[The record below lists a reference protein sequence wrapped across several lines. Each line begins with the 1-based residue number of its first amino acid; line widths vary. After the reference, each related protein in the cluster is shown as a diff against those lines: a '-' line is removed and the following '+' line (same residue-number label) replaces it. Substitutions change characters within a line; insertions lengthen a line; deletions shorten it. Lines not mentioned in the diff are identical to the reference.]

1 MDSSLFP
8 LSFQSHIIFCAIS
21 VIFFAIQ
28 FIRMRCKY
36 QIIAPLAI
44 LSTLLVYV
52 SEEKVFFYSVGVLE
66 LILLIVLMTVMNKEK
81 KALEAAA
88 NAADDSELK
97 GTNLLGT
104 DGENK
109 NEDSNS

>member
-8 LSFQSHIIFCAIS
+8 LSFQSHIIFCIVS
-21 VIFFAIQ
+21 VLFFAVQ

-36 QIIAPLAI
+36 QIIAPIAI

-66 LILLIVLMTVMNKEK
+66 LILLIVLTVVMNKEK
-81 KALEAAA
+81 KAIEAAA
-88 NAADDSELK
+88 NAADDSSLK
-97 GTNLLGT
+97 GTNLSDT
-104 DGENK
+104 ESENE
-109 NEDSNS
+109 NENGNS